1 MKNPI
6 VSIVTPNFNK
16 GQFVEACIRS
26 VMGQK
31 MRDWELLFVDDFS
44 TDGSDELAKNLSA
57 IDKRIIYRQN
67 QGKKGA
73 SSCRNQ
79 GLASAKGEFVMFL
92 DSDDLLS
99 PDCLERRV
107 KEMQAN
113 PDLDYAVYPMGL
125 FHKEVGDS
133 DVICNILTDQSP
145 LHRFL
150 NRDIVWLISGPIWK
164 RSTLEKL
171 GGFDDELHSQ
181 QDYDLHVRA
190 LIADYKY
197 RYYHVKP
204 DVFYRQE
211 VHSIPR
217 LESQTVQHFQF
228 RFEMVLRHAV
238 LLEKAYR
245 LGEDEK
251 LLLSRYLLDLAQ
263 MMRWHIGELGKEA
276 RKRALDYWR
285 AAKERNLVDEK
296 RYKLGIKYIR
306 FKHNMK
312 WNRLPTAQRRLE
324 KYYRSRLG
332 DLIFY
337 PSKTYCQV
345 TLKDYEG

>member
-1 MKNPI
+1 MRNPI

-16 GQFVEACIRS
+16 GQFVEECIRS
-26 VMGQK
+26 VMGQE
-31 MRDWELLFVDDFS
+31 MRNWELLFVDDFS

-57 IDKRIIYRQN
+57 IDERIIFRQN

-79 GLASAKGEFVMFL
+79 GLALAKGEYVIFL
-92 DSDDLLS
+92 DSDDLLT

-107 KEMQAN
+107 KEMLAN

-125 FHKEVGDS
+125 FHKEIGDS
-133 DVICNILTDQSP
+133 NVICNVLTDQSP

-164 RSTLEKL
+164 RSTLEEL
-171 GGFDDELHSQ
+171 GGFDDDLHSQ

-197 RYYHVKP
+197 RYYHEEP

-228 RFEMVLRHAV
+228 RFEMVLRHAD
-238 LLEKAYR
+238 LLKKADKLR
-245 LGEDEK
+245 EEEK

-263 MMRWHIGELGKEA
+263 MMRWHIGELGREA
-276 RKRALDYWR
+276 RNRALVYWR
-285 AAKERNLVDEK
+285 AAKERSLIDDNRYNLGV
-296 RYKLGIKYIR
+296 KYIR

-312 WNRLPTAQRRLE
+312 WNRLPKAQRRLE
-324 KYYRSRLG
+324 KHFRSRLG

-345 TLKDYEG
+345 TLKDNEG

>member
-1 MKNPI
+1 ME
-6 VSIVTPNFNK
+6 T
-16 GQFVEACIRS
+16 
-26 VMGQK
+26 
-31 MRDWELLFVDDFS
+31 
-44 TDGSDELAKNLSA
+44 
-57 IDKRIIYRQN
+57 
-67 QGKKGA
+67 
-73 SSCRNQ
+73 
-79 GLASAKGEFVMFL
+79 
-92 DSDDLLS
+92 
-99 PDCLERRV
+99 
-107 KEMQAN
+107 N

-125 FHKEVGDS
+125 FHKELGDS
-133 DVICNILTDQSP
+133 DVICNIPTEEKP

-190 LIADYKY
+190 LISDFKY
-197 RYYHVKP
+197 RYYHVEP

-228 RFEMVLRHAV
+228 RFEMILRHAD
-238 LLEKAYR
+238 LLKKANK

-263 MMRWHIGELGKEA
+263 MMRWHLLELGKAA
-276 RKRALDYWR
+276 RKRGLHYWQ
-285 AAKERNLVDEK
+285 AAKDKNLIDNK
-296 RYKLGIKYIR
+296 RYKLGVKYIR

-312 WNRLPTAQRRLE
+312 WNRLPKAQQQLE

-332 DLIFY
+332 NLIFY

-345 TLKDYEG
+345 TLSDYEG